1 MSASDK
7 KKLRKEQKAA
17 MLTERQKQEQ
27 AEAKKLK
34 AYTIGFVAIML
45 AIVCVVVGIVTV
57 RGVKNAGLAEKAT
70 IAAVIGDRELNSV
83 EFNYYY
89 NDAINDFYN
98 AAYSQSSS
106 NPDTFIQAIYGLDT
120 TKPLNEQIY
129 EEETGETWADYFINE
144 AINKAKRDYALTD
157 KAKVEGFTLPEED
170 KTSVENMVSNMSSFA
185 AMYGFSNANQY
196 LRATYGNGAST
207 KTYKAYYERT
217 LLAQAFYDAHEADI
231 TYDDAA
237 LREYEADN
245 YDDYSSFTYDSVYLG
260 YTSFQTGGTE
270 DEDGKITYSEEEN
283 NAARDA
289 MKAAAE
295 ELATATNLEELKAKL
310 AEVKVKEGV
319 TLSVTES
326 KATLFTQI
334 DKDLG
339 EWLAAEDRADGQI
352 AAIPVM
358 SDEEEP
364 KLNGYYVAI
373 FHSRDDNKNP
383 MGNVRHLLVEFEGG
397 EEDEETGEM
406 VYSEEEKNAAKEK
419 AEGFLKTWQE
429 GEKTEASF
437 TELLKENSDDTG
449 VTENEGLY
457 ENINPSSN
465 YVENFRAW
473 AIDPERKEGDTGV
486 IETEYGYHVM
496 YYVGDSELTYRDHM
510 LTEEKRVEDQEAW
523 YNAILES
530 VTTEKKDTSKLK
542 LDLVLNS
549 AG

>member
-98 AAYSQSSS
+98 VAYSQSSS

-157 KAKVEGFTLPEED
+157 KAKAEGFTLPEED

-185 AMYGFSNANQY
+185 TMYGFSNANQY

-217 LLAQAFYDAHEADI
+217 LLAQAFYDAHESDI

-523 YNAILES
+523 YNAILEP

>member
-45 AIVCVVVGIVTV
+45 AIVCIVVGIVTV
-57 RGVKNAGLAEKAT
+57 RGVKNAGLAEKST

-157 KAKVEGFTLPEED
+157 KAKAEGFSLPEED
-170 KTSVENMVSNMSSFA
+170 KTSVENMINNMSSFA
-185 AMYGFSNANQY
+185 TMYGFSNANQY

-270 DEDGKITYSEEEN
+270 DEDGDITYSEEEN

-295 ELATATNLEELKAKL
+295 ELATATNLEELKTKL
-310 AEVKVKEGV
+310 AEVKVKEGI
-319 TLSVTES
+319 TLKVNEV
-326 KATLFTQI
+326 KAALFTQI

-339 EWLAAEDRADGQI
+339 EWLTAEDRADGQI

-406 VYSEEEKNAAKEK
+406 VYTDEEKAAAKEK

-496 YYVGDSELTYRDHM
+496 YYVGDSELTYRDYM

-523 YNAILES
+523 YNAILEP
-530 VTTEKKDTSKLK
+530 VTTERKDTSKLK

>member
-45 AIVCVVVGIVTV
+45 TIVCIVVGIVTV

-157 KAKVEGFTLPEED
+157 KAKAEGFTLPEED

-185 AMYGFSNANQY
+185 TMYGFSNANQY

-270 DEDGKITYSEEEN
+270 DEDGNITYSEEEN